1 MFKQFQG
8 SVERE
13 TEKKIKCI
21 RTDNGGE
28 YIGPFDAYCKEQGI
42 RHQFTPPKTPQLNG
56 LAERMNRT
64 IMEGVRSL
72 LSHAKLPK
80 HYWGETLMTVVY
92 LINLSPSYPLQGD
105 VPNRVWYNKDV
116 SYDHLKVFG
125 CKAYVHIP
133 QDERSKLD
141 AKTRQCI
148 FIDYGLD
155 EFGYKIFDPIA
166 RKVVRSHDIVFVEDQ
181 TIEDIVKAKEQVP
194 QQEPIVDLDPVPAAP
209 APQQVEG
216 DVADEAHDDVQG
228 TGDENAFQQHEFD
241 AEVDDLD
248 QQPPVQEDPP
258 IGPLRRSSRGRVPS
272 TRYPSD
278 QYVVLLSD
286 GSELECFADA
296 MEDEHKKEWM
306 RAMQEEMD
314 SLHKIIH
321 MSW

>member
-181 TIEDIVKAKEQVP
+181 IIEDIVKAKEQVP

-209 APQQVEG
+209 APQQAEG

-228 TGDENAFQQHEFD
+228 IGDENASQQHEFD
-241 AEVDDLD
+241 AEVDDPD
-248 QQPPVQEDPP
+248 
-258 IGPLRRSSRGRVPS
+258 
-272 TRYPSD
+272 
-278 QYVVLLSD
+278 
-286 GSELECFADA
+286 
-296 MEDEHKKEWM
+296 
-306 RAMQEEMD
+306 
-314 SLHKIIH
+314 
-321 MSW
+321 